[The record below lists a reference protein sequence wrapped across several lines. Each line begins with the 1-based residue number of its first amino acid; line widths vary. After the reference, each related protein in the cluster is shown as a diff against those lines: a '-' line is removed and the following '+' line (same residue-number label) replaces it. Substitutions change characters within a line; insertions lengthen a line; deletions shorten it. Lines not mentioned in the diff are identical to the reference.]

1 MKVAVYNRYWGT
13 LGGGE
18 RYTGYLA
25 QCLSEKHEVDLLLHE
40 ELDFALLKERLD
52 IDLGNVGSRIIC
64 ENDEA
69 LFGYETAQYDLLV
82 NSTFGSDAMNRA
94 THGLYIC
101 YFPVPYA
108 PNKTG
113 LPALARPAIPGKPA
127 RPPVYLEW
135 GDGWFGHEQ
144 ARDVYRWST
153 EAPTLRVWMP
163 KGAESPVR
171 LVFLRLLPSKAEPTV
186 VEISIGGEVVGKV
199 VITPGRG
206 GVSVDV
212 PIRGKGLHP
221 TLVQISCNTFRP
233 KEQFGSDDPR
243 HLGVALVADQTGRP
257 ADGFTYSR
265 WRHVGRPELHFLD
278 SYDEIVSIS
287 EYTAKWVSRLWER
300 PSRIITPP
308 VAPHNRAA
316 KEPMILSVGRFFDEA
331 GSHCK
336 KQLEMVAAFREL
348 VNRGLKGW
356 TYHLV
361 GGCEKRDLPYLNR
374 VRELAQGLPVEIH
387 VGATGAE
394 LRDLYAKAS
403 IFWHATGLR
412 EKERLFPERSEHFGI
427 TTVEAMSAGA
437 VPIVIGKA
445 GQLEVLEDGVQ
456 GRHFR
461 NIAELVRSTWEVA
474 NSDALRARYSCAAEQ
489 RVRQFSPEV
498 FRNKLDAAVQDIVD
512 S

>member
-1 MKVAVYNRYWGT
+1 VKIAVYNRYWRT

-18 RYTGYLA
+18 RYSGYLA

-40 ELDFALLKERLD
+40 GLDLALLKERLD
-52 IDLGNVGSRIIC
+52 VDLSNVGTRIIP
-64 ENDEA
+64 EDDEA
-69 LFGYETAQYDLLV
+69 LFGHETARYDLLV
-82 NSTFGSDAMNRA
+82 NSTFGSDAMNQA

-108 PNKTG
+108 RNKTG
-113 LPALARPAIPGKPA
+113 ITASARAALPGKPA
-127 RPPVYLEW
+127 RPHVYLEW
-135 GDGWFGHEQ
+135 GDGWFSHEQ
-144 ARDVYRWST
+144 AKHVYRWST

-163 KGAESPVR
+163 KGTESSVR
-171 LVFLRLLPSKAEPTV
+171 LVFLRLLPKGADPTLA
-186 VEISIGGEVVGKV
+186 EISIGGEVVGKV

-221 TLVQISCNTFRP
+221 TLVKISCNTFRP
-233 KEQFGSDDPR
+233 HEQFGSDDPR
-243 HLGVALVADQTGRP
+243 HLGVALVADQRGGP

-265 WRHVGRPELHFLD
+265 RRNVDRPELHFLD

-287 EYTAKWVSRLWER
+287 EYTAKWVSRLWEK
-300 PSRIITPP
+300 PSRIIPPP
-308 VAPHNRAA
+308 VAPKTRGD
-316 KEPMILSVGRFFDEA
+316 KERMILSVGRFFDES

-336 KQLEMVAAFREL
+336 KQVEMVAAFREL

-361 GGCEKRDLPYLNR
+361 GGCENRDRPYLNR
-374 VRELAQGLPVEIH
+374 VRELSQGLPVEIH
-387 VGATGAE
+387 VGATGAD

-403 IFWHATGLR
+403 IFWHATGLGER
-412 EKERLFPERSEHFGI
+412 ERLFPERSEHFGI

-461 NIAELVRSTWEVA
+461 NIAELVKITWEVA
-474 NSDALRARYSCAAEQ
+474 NNDSLREQYSSAAEQ
-489 RVRQFSPEV
+489 KARQFSPEV
-498 FRNKLDAAVQDIVD
+498 FRDKLDASMQDIVD
-512 S
+512 R

>member
-1 MKVAVYNRYWGT
+1 VKVAVYNRYWGT

-18 RYTGYLA
+18 RYSGFLA

-40 ELDFALLKERLD
+40 ELDFAFAKERLD
-52 IDLGNVGSRIIC
+52 IDLGNVGTRIIPD
-64 ENDEA
+64 NDEA
-69 LFGYETAQYDLLV
+69 LFGYEVARYDLLV
-82 NSTFGSDAMNRA
+82 NSSFGSDAMNRA
-94 THGLYIC
+94 TYGLYIC

-113 LPALARPAIPGKPA
+113 LLASARAAIPGKPA
-127 RPPVYLEW
+127 RPHVYLEW

-144 ARDVYRWST
+144 AKDVYRWST

-163 KGAESPVR
+163 KGAESSVR
-171 LVFLRLLPSKAEPTV
+171 LIFLRLLPRGAEPTV
-186 VEISIGGEVVGKV
+186 AEITVGGEVVGKV
-199 VITPGRG
+199 VVAPGRG
-206 GVSVDV
+206 SVEVDV
-212 PIRGKGLHP
+212 PIRGKGLYP
-221 TLVQISCNTFRP
+221 TVVQISCNTFRP
-233 KEQFGSDDPR
+233 QEQFGSDDPR

-265 WRHVGRPELHFLD
+265 RRHVDRPELHFLD
-278 SYDEIVSIS
+278 SYDQIVSIS
-287 EYTAKWVSRLWER
+287 EYTAKWVSRLWDK
-300 PSRIITPP
+300 PSRVIAPP
-308 VAPHNRAA
+308 VAPQTRAG

-336 KQLEMVAAFREL
+336 KQVEMVAAFREL

-374 VRELAQGLPVEIH
+374 VRELARGLPVEIH

-394 LRDLYAKAS
+394 LRDLYARAS
-403 IFWHATGLR
+403 IFWHATGLG

-456 GRHFR
+456 GRHFG
-461 NIAELVRSTWEVA
+461 NIAELVSSTWEVVH
-474 NSDALRARYSCAAEQ
+474 NDALRARYSSAAEE
-489 RVRQFSPEV
+489 RARQFSPGV
-498 FRNKLDAAVQDIVD
+498 FRDKLDAVVQDIVD
-512 S
+512 R

>member
-1 MKVAVYNRYWGT
+1 MKVAVYDRYWAT

-18 RYTGYLA
+18 RYSGYLA

-40 ELDFALLKERLD
+40 TLDLALLKERLGV
-52 IDLGNVGSRIIC
+52 DLSNVGSRIFPA
-64 ENDEA
+64 DDQA
-69 LFGYETAQYDLLV
+69 LFGYETGRYDLLV
-82 NSTFGSDAMNRA
+82 NCTFGSDAMNRA
-94 THGLYIC
+94 SHGLYIC
-101 YFPVPYA
+101 YFPVPYSA
-108 PNKTG
+108 DKTG
-113 LPALARPAIPGKPA
+113 LPALARAAMPATPV
-127 RPPVYLEW
+127 RPHVYLEW

-144 ARDVYRWST
+144 ANDVYRWST

-163 KGAESPVR
+163 KGATSSVR
-171 LVFLRLLPSKAEPTV
+171 LVFLRLLPRGAEPTV
-186 VEISIGGEVVGKV
+186 VTISVGGEVVGKV

-206 GVSVDV
+206 SVSVDV

-233 KEQFGSDDPR
+233 QEHFGSDDPR

-257 ADGFTYSR
+257 ANGFTYSR
-265 WRHVGRPELHFLD
+265 RRYGDRPQLHFLD
-278 SYDEIVSIS
+278 SYDEVVSIS
-287 EYTAKWVSRLWER
+287 EYTAKWVSRLWNK
-300 PSRIITPP
+300 PSRIIAPP
-308 VAPHNRAA
+308 VAPQTRAD

-336 KQLEMVAAFREL
+336 KQVQMVAAFREL

-361 GGCEKRDLPYLNR
+361 GGCETRDLPYLNR
-374 VRELAQGLPVEIH
+374 VRELAHGLPVEIH

-403 IFWHATGLR
+403 IFWHATGLG
-412 EKERLFPERSEHFGI
+412 EKERLFPERFEHFGI

-456 GRHFR
+456 GRHFS
-461 NIAELVRSTWEVA
+461 NITGLVESTWEIA
-474 NSDALRARYSCAAEQ
+474 NSDALRARYSSAAEQ
-489 RVRQFSPEV
+489 RARQFSPEV
-498 FRNKLDAAVQDIVD
+498 FKDKLDAAVQDIVD
-512 S
+512 R